1 MGRNVLLL
9 LLVGVLIVLPFWVRP
24 GAEFAGAD
32 GKAEEVV
39 AELRPDYRPWVQPL
53 WEPPSPEV
61 ESLLFALQAALGSA
75 FVFYYLG
82 YVRGL
87 QQGRRAV
94 SRESLPGSGQPD

>member
-9 LLVGVLIVLPFWVRP
+9 LLVGVLVVLPFVVRP

-32 GKAEEVV
+32 GQAEEVV

-53 WEPPSPEV
+53 WEPPSSEV

-82 YVRGL
+82 YVKGL
-87 QQGRRAV
+87 QQGRRSV
-94 SRESLPGSGQPD
+94 SRDALPRSGQTD